1 MMSARSGRSVGQDD
15 RVLPTSSQTGRVDG
29 SMSLLLDTMTGS
41 LDPSYAA
48 AAARQGGPRRA
59 TRTVILGLVLLL
71 LGVVTGT
78 AVAQVR
84 ARSGATSDARQRL
97 AAEVRRQT
105 GASDRLAHQV
115 GALREQVARQR
126 DQALGDGALGRAAA
140 TELATVE
147 LLSGA
152 SPVRGPGVVVTLDD
166 ARSADAPGGAAT
178 GGTTT
183 TAPRGGQSGD
193 GRVLDRDLQDVANAL
208 WSVGTEAMSI
218 NGLRLTAQTAIRSA
232 GAAILV
238 DFRPLSPPYVL
249 RAIGDPQRLEPD
261 FVDSPTGRRFATYTS
276 LYGLGF
282 EVSRS
287 RDLRLPAAGAPELRL
302 VRPVV
307 AP

>member
-1 MMSARSGRSVGQDD
+1 MMSGRSGRTVGQDD
-15 RVLPTSSQTGRVDG
+15 RVLPTSSPTGRVDG
-29 SMSLLLDTMTGS
+29 SMSLLLDAMTGS

-48 AAARQGGPRRA
+48 AATRQGAPRRA
-59 TRTVILGLVLLL
+59 TRTVVLGLVLLL

-84 ARSGATSDARQRL
+84 ARSGATTDARHRL

-105 GASDRLAHQV
+105 GASDRLVRQV
-115 GALREQVARQR
+115 GTLREQVARQR
-126 DQALGDGALGRAAA
+126 DQALGAGALGRAAA

-152 SPVRGPGVVVTLDD
+152 TPARGPGVVVTLDD
-166 ARSADAPGGAAT
+166 ARSADATAGAAT
-178 GGTTT
+178 GDTT
-183 TAPRGGQSGD
+183 TAPRGGQTGD

-249 RAIGDPQRLEPD
+249 RAIGDPARLEPD

-287 RDLRLPAAGAPELRL
+287 HDLRLAAAGAPDLRL

>member
-1 MMSARSGRSVGQDD
+1 MPTPSGDRVGQDGA
-15 RVLPTSSQTGRVDG
+15 VLPTSSPTGRVDG
-29 SMSLLLDTMTGS
+29 SMSLLVDTMTGS

-48 AAARQGGPRRA
+48 VAARQGGSRRA
-59 TRTVILGLVLLL
+59 SRTVVMGLVLLL

-84 ARSGATSDARQRL
+84 SRGGAISDARHRL

-105 GASDRLAHQV
+105 GVSDQLVRQV

-140 TELATVE
+140 AELATVE

-152 SPVRGPGVVVTLDD
+152 SPARGPGVVVTLDD
-166 ARSADAPGGAAT
+166 ARTADAMGGAAT
-178 GGTTT
+178 GDTTT
-183 TAPRGGQSGD
+183 TVPRGGQTGD

-208 WSVGTEAMSI
+208 WSAGTEAMSI

-249 RAIGDPQRLEPD
+249 RAIGDPARLEPD

-282 EVSRS
+282 EVARS

-302 VRPVV
+302 VRPGV

>member
-1 MMSARSGRSVGQDD
+1 MSARFGRSVGQDE
-15 RVLPTSSQTGRVDG
+15 RVLPTSSPTRRVDG
-29 SMSLLLDTMTGS
+29 SMSLLLDAMTGS

-48 AAARQGGPRRA
+48 AAARQGGPRRS
-59 TRTVILGLVLLL
+59 TRTVVLGLVLLL
-71 LGVVTGT
+71 LGVLTGT
-78 AVAQVR
+78 AVTQVR
-84 ARSGATSDARQRL
+84 ARSGAISDAKHRL
-97 AAEVRRQT
+97 TAEVRRQT
-105 GASDRLAHQV
+105 GASDRLVRQV
-115 GALREQVARQR
+115 GTLREQVARQR
-126 DQALGDGALGRAAA
+126 DQALGEGQLGRAAA
-140 TELATVE
+140 AELATVE

-152 SPVRGPGVVVTLDD
+152 GPARGPGVVVTLDD
-166 ARSADAPGGAAT
+166 AGSVDATGGAAT
-178 GGTTT
+178 GDTTT
-183 TAPRGGQSGD
+183 TAPRGGQTGD

-249 RAIGDPQRLEPD
+249 RAIGDPARLEPD

-287 RDLRLPAAGAPELRL
+287 RDLRLPAAGAPDLRL
-302 VRPVV
+302 VRPEMS
-307 AP
+307 P

>member
-1 MMSARSGRSVGQDD
+1 MPAFPGVPVRQDGA
-15 RVLPTSSQTGRVDG
+15 VLPTSSPTGRVDG
-29 SMSLLLDTMTGS
+29 SMSLLVDTITGS

-48 AAARQGGPRRA
+48 AAARHGRPRRA
-59 TRTVILGLVLLL
+59 TRAVVLGLLLL
-71 LGVVTGT
+71 LGIVTGA
-78 AVAQVR
+78 AVAQVN
-84 ARSGATSDARQRL
+84 ARSGATSDARHRL

-105 GASDRLAHQV
+105 AASDRLAGQV

-126 DQALGDGALGRAAA
+126 DQALGEGSLGRAAA

-152 SPVRGPGVVVTLDD
+152 GGARGPGVVVTLDD
-166 ARSADAPGGAAT
+166 ARSAGSAAT
-178 GGTTT
+178 GETTT
-183 TAPRGGQSGD
+183 PVPRGGQAGD

-208 WSVGTEAMSI
+208 WSVGAEAMSI

-232 GAAILV
+232 GTAILV

-249 RAIGDPQRLEPD
+249 RAIGDPIRLEPD

-282 EVSRS
+282 EVARS
-287 RDLRLPAAGAPELRL
+287 RDVRLPAAGAPDLRL
-302 VRPVV
+302 VRPMV